1 MKVSF
6 RRVYKRSSYPSP
18 VSAQQDCMC
27 QGWSLMELRVR
38 YLEISAADIQS
49 FISCLLANINT
60 AAFRRSWWEVDRE
73 DREQW
78 SHKQWSGVERSNL
91 GGKIN
96 AHYKNR
102 VSSVWPVF
110 SWLHKDVLRCYLMSQ
125 HPVELLFGDGQP
137 LSVCAVDHQDDEL
150 QSRRQKSHRVT
161 SFQKTFTAMKC
172 GTAGG
177 HFRGQGPHNG
187 YWWLLC

>member
-1 MKVSF
+1 
-6 RRVYKRSSYPSP
+6 
-18 VSAQQDCMC
+18 MC

-38 YLEISAADIQS
+38 YWEISAADIQS

-60 AAFRRSWWEVDRE
+60 AAFRRSWGEAE
-73 DREQW
+73 AKDREQW
-78 SHKQWSGVERSNL
+78 SHKQWSGVERANL

-96 AHYKNR
+96 AHYENR
-102 VSSVWPVF
+102 VRSVWSIF

-137 LSVCAVDHQDDEL
+137 FSVCAVHHQNDEL

-161 SFQKTFTAMKC
+161 SFSKDIYSNEMLHSGWAFPGPGASQWVLVTAMLI
-172 GTAGG
+172 T
-177 HFRGQGPHNG
+177 
-187 YWWLLC
+187 LCEWERETPGDKRLKAR